1 MANVNVRIHDALA
14 DKLGQA
20 ARERGFRS
28 ASAFIRQAV
37 QNELGGRDAVGA
49 EVEERIADSL
59 SCLAKELRSV
69 HTTHMATFALV
80 DALVKVVLTC
90 LPEPPA
96 EVAEQARSRA
106 KRRYQKFLVSVA
118 QGMTG
123 ESKGALLELSRAD
136 S

>member
-1 MANVNVRIHDALA
+1 MANVNVRIHDTLA
-14 DKLGQA
+14 DELVQVA
-20 ARERGFRS
+20 HARGFRS
-28 ASAFIRQAV
+28 ASAFIRHAI
-37 QNELGGRDAVGA
+37 QNEMRGREALSS
-49 EVEERIADSL
+49 EIEERIAGSL
-59 SCLAKELRSV
+59 SGLAKELRSV
-69 HTTHMATFALV
+69 HTAHMATFAV
-80 DALVKVVLTC
+80 MDALVKVILTC

-106 KRRYQKFLVSVA
+106 RRRYQKFLVSVA